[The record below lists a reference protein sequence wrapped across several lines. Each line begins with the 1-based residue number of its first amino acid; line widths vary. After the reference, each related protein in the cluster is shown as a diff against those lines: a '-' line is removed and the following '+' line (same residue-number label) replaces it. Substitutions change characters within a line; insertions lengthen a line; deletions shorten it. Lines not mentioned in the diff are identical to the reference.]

1 MVEFE
6 KVSLV
11 AQHGN
16 APEAPSDASREIV
29 DHGKEDNE
37 GMDADYR
44 FEEFLTIYRNLSH
57 SRVINFLC
65 REEILDML
73 VMNA

>member
-44 FEEFLTIYRNLSH
+44 F
-57 SRVINFLC
+57 
-65 REEILDML
+65 
-73 VMNA
+73 